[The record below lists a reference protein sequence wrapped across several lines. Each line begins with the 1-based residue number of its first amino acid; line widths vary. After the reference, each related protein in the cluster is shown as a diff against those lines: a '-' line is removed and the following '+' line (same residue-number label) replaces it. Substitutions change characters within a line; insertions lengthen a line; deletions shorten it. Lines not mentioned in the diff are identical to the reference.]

1 MIQTFFR
8 GEGWT
13 DGWKEWTAVIQ
24 VDSSYT
30 GDHTAG
36 HHYTHSHI
44 NLRNHNKSSAL
55 ERSVK
60 YNGGGL
66 EPEVLGLISSS
77 ADSERASVSL
87 LRKYVHLVLVNL
99 LGGLSTG

>member
-1 MIQTFFR
+1 M
-8 GEGWT
+8 
-13 DGWKEWTAVIQ
+13 
-24 VDSSYT
+24 DSSYT

-36 HHYTHSHI
+36 HHYTHRHI

-60 YNGGGL
+60 YNGGGGGGGGL

-77 ADSERASVSL
+77 ADSERALVSCE
-87 LRKYVHLVLVNL
+87 
-99 LGGLSTG
+99 SMCT